1 MASGIESEN
10 YMKKN
15 KKISPFKYYYKEL
28 ISHRGVTSQNK
39 KAAKKFLLL
48 TSIIDIILLILCFL
62 LIVYRYSKVVCYFTN
77 GSKTLLCVYAIMLIY
92 AFFASTS
99 YTIYHIVSYNYE
111 CKNKHELNKE
121 DIKGV
126 YKLYFFIFKFIHL
139 PWILLSCLI
148 QKILELFKIQ
158 SLKEYL
164 PMLIC
169 GYLYFLIFALFIFQI
184 LYKFTNTLLSHYTFL
199 TNTLI
204 TKNTYLYIIV
214 FISIIISKHIPTLLL
229 KISLRPFIDKNSNN
243 YKEIFDRYH
252 LLNYYFLVLITL
264 ILKALNF
271 SDENKILVD
280 ALFYTTNAMTLFST
294 ARQKAKK
301 TQT

>member
-1 MASGIESEN
+1 M
-10 YMKKN
+10 
-15 KKISPFKYYYKEL
+15 
-28 ISHRGVTSQNK
+28 
-39 KAAKKFLLL
+39 
-48 TSIIDIILLILCFL
+48 
-62 LIVYRYSKVVCYFTN
+62 
-77 GSKTLLCVYAIMLIY
+77 
-92 AFFASTS
+92 
-99 YTIYHIVSYNYE
+99 
-111 CKNKHELNKE
+111 
-121 DIKGV
+121 
-126 YKLYFFIFKFIHL
+126 
-139 PWILLSCLI
+139 
-148 QKILELFKIQ
+148 ELFKIQ

-164 PMLIC
+164 PLLIC

-243 YKEIFDRYH
+243 YKEIFNRYH